1 MNDAKPR
8 DRVLK
13 RVRAAIT
20 GKHRF
25 WVAFALGAAVVV
37 SVELLV
43 RYTPIAD
50 KIAVPLLL
58 PDSSDPAD
66 VMVLLGAGVDD
77 FCTPNLPAVRRTILA
92 ARLFRLGKAPRLL
105 VTGGTSRRGGSCT
118 VARVMADFAE
128 ELGVPKESIVLE
140 EHAENTWQNARY
152 SEPLLRAIGARRILL
167 VTDALHMRRAE
178 ACFRARGFETTRA
191 AVPAIQLYGNNID
204 LLRVALHEYL
214 GLVYYRLKGYTS
226 GAPS

>member
-1 MNDAKPR
+1 
-8 DRVLK
+8 
-13 RVRAAIT
+13 
-20 GKHRF
+20 
-25 WVAFALGAAVVV
+25 
-37 SVELLV
+37 
-43 RYTPIAD
+43 
-50 KIAVPLLL
+50 
-58 PDSSDPAD
+58 
-66 VMVLLGAGVDD
+66 
-77 FCTPNLPAVRRTILA
+77 
-92 ARLFRLGKAPRLL
+92 
-105 VTGGTSRRGGSCT
+105 
-118 VARVMADFAE
+118 MADFAE